1 MYVPKKSKR
10 ETHSEILFPLII
22 SIPLGEFKE
31 HPEQFLYFSESNYFY
46 LTQKLQI
53 KTWSYFIRK
62 LRQGISTNNLDI
74 FIVIFLFY

>member
-46 LTQKLQI
+46 LT
-53 KTWSYFIRK
+53 
-62 LRQGISTNNLDI
+62 
-74 FIVIFLFY
+74 